1 MDEFTKRVIKKPFTI
16 AEVGINHN
24 GDMDTA
30 KKMIDVAKE
39 SGVDAVKFQ
48 TFRANELVGDPKEVY
63 TYTSQGKK
71 VTESMLDMFERYQ
84 FEASDW
90 REIYQYCQNKKIQF
104 LSTPQNFSDCK
115 ILLDLGVKA
124 LKVGSDDFT
133 NIPLL
138 QQYAKTKL
146 PLILSIGM
154 ADLAEVYQSL
164 SAIQEISNSSIF
176 LMLCTSQY
184 PTPPC
189 NVNINKLETIK
200 YAFPEVILG
209 FSDHTQGQTAAI
221 MAVTKGAL
229 IFEKH
234 FTLDNNMP
242 GPDHW
247 FSENSE
253 GLKLWV
259 KSINEAFHM
268 LGSQEITPTLEEK
281 EMRKLARRSIT
292 AIKDISIGEVLSH
305 ENIALRRPG
314 NGLEPKHLSQVLG
327 KKSLINLKKNTP
339 ISLGSFTS

>member
-1 MDEFTKRVIKKPFTI
+1 MDEFTKRVIQKPFTI

-24 GDMDTA
+24 GDLATA

-48 TFRANELVGDPKEVY
+48 TFRADELVGDPKETY

-71 VTESMLDMFERYQ
+71 VTESMLKMFERYQ
-84 FEASDW
+84 FEVNDW
-90 REIYQYCQNKKIQF
+90 QEIYEYCQKKDIQF
-104 LSTPQNFSDCK
+104 LSTPQNFSDCE
-115 ILLDLGVKA
+115 ILLKLGVSA

-138 QQYAKTKL
+138 QQYAKTNL

-154 ADLAEVYQSL
+154 ADLAEVYLSL
-164 SAIQEISNSSIF
+164 SAINEISTASIF
-176 LMLCTSQY
+176 IMLCTSQY

-200 YAFPEVILG
+200 HAFPQTILG

-247 FSENSE
+247 FSENPE

-259 KSINEAFHM
+259 KSINEAFDM
-268 LGSQEITPTLEEK
+268 LGSQEITPTSEEK

-314 NGLEPKHLSQVLG
+314 NGLEPKHLSQVIG
-327 KKSLINLKKNTP
+327 KKSLMNLKKNTP
-339 ISLGSFTS
+339 INLGSFTS